1 MLKCSRRNVMF
12 NELKISTKLL
22 FISVLTVC
30 GLIVLTYVSI
40 NASLIGKSSLE
51 TIYEKNVVPD
61 SEITLARNNFEMILN
76 DLIHVT
82 SEFLPTG
89 QAKEHLPLIEKNMKA
104 FFDKALTSDFY
115 ADPTLKKH
123 LNEAYERYSQK
134 IAPKYQRIYE
144 LYQKD
149 NREDIGDMAVEIE
162 ADCKYISKHFDSIS
176 KFTNQRVKDISV
188 EISAKLHNNLY
199 LVIGISSLILVITS
213 GLLFAITRYLVRGIA
228 RISEHLSDITQ
239 DLALNRPIVVHNKDE
254 IGHISEN
261 LNTLLSTLQ
270 QALIKAK
277 VTMAS
282 NLESNKNMQTSA
294 HTITSVAQNQDR
306 IVENVKKLT
315 TKIHKELQES
325 REISETSASYMK
337 EDYSLLDQMIETLDE
352 IVESINR
359 VSQDEQHIS
368 SQMHHLAE
376 QTTQIRSVLEM
387 IKDIADQTN
396 LLALNA
402 AIEAARAGE
411 HGRGFAVVADEVR
424 KLAERTQKSLS
435 EIDVT
440 ISVVVQSVSS
450 ASENIKENSQKVIC
464 LNENAIKISSMA
476 NETKEKTAK
485 SLEIT
490 TIAYE
495 KAVSISQEIDELTQG
510 VEEATG
516 LAHENK
522 KIADNLMDISSRL
535 NLSTAELEQ
544 EITIFKV

>member
-1 MLKCSRRNVMF
+1 MF
-12 NELKISTKLL
+12 NEIKISTKLL
-22 FISVLTVC
+22 FISIVTVL
-30 GLIVLTYVSI
+30 GLVILCYVSI
-40 NASLIGKSSLE
+40 NSSIIGKNSLE

-61 SEITLARNNFEMILN
+61 SEITAARDKFELILN

-89 QAKEHLPLIEKNMKA
+89 QAKDRLPLIEKQMKE
-104 FFDKALTSDFY
+104 FFDKALKSDFY
-115 ADPTLKKH
+115 AEPTLKQN

-134 IAPKYQRIYE
+134 IAPKYERIYA
-144 LYQKD
+144 LYVKD

-162 ADCKYISKHFDSIS
+162 SDCKYISKRFDNIS

-188 EISAKLHNNLY
+188 EISAKLDKNLY
-199 LVIGISSLILVITS
+199 LVIGISLLILAITS
-213 GLLFAITRYLVRGIA
+213 SLLLAISRYIVR
-228 RISEHLSDITQ
+228 RIDRIGVHLSEITQ
-239 DLALNRPIVVHNKDE
+239 DLALNRPLVVVNHDE

-261 LNTLLSTLQ
+261 LNILLATLQ

-277 VTMAS
+277 VTMIS
-282 NLESNKNMQTSA
+282 NSEINKSMQSFS
-294 HTITSVAQNQDR
+294 HKITSIAEDQDG
-306 IVENVKKLT
+306 IVDNVKKLT
-315 TKIHKELQES
+315 SKINRELQES
-325 REISETSASYMK
+325 RDISETSATYMK
-337 EDYSLLDQMIETLDE
+337 EDYVMLDQMIDTLDQ
-352 IVESINR
+352 IVDSINR

-368 SQMHHLAE
+368 SQMHDLAE

-450 ASENIKENSQKVIC
+450 ASENIKENSQKVVD

-490 TIAYE
+490 NVAYE
-495 KAVSISQEIDELTQG
+495 KALSISKEIDLLTQG

-522 KIADNLMDISSRL
+522 KIADNLMNVSTNL
-535 NLSTAELEQ
+535 NASTAELEK

>member
-1 MLKCSRRNVMF
+1 MF
-12 NELKISTKLL
+12 QAIRISTKLL
-22 FISVLTVC
+22 FISGVTVL
-30 GLIVLTYVSI
+30 GLMILTYVSI
-40 NASLIGKSSLE
+40 NSSMIGKNSLE

-61 SEITLARNNFEMILN
+61 SEITAARSTFEMILN

-89 QAKEHLPLIEKNMKA
+89 QAKEHIPMIEKQMKE
-104 FFDKALTSDFY
+104 FFDKALKSEFY
-115 ADPTLKKH
+115 ADPTLKQN

-134 IAPKYQRIYE
+134 IVPKYQRIDA
-144 LYQKD
+144 LYVKD

-162 ADCKYISKHFDSIS
+162 ADCKYISKRFDNIS
-176 KFTNQRVKDISV
+176 KFTTQRVKDISV
-188 EISAKLHNNLY
+188 EISTQLKQNLY
-199 LVIGISSLILVITS
+199 LVIAISLAVLLITS
-213 GLLFAITRYLVRGIA
+213 GFLLSISRYIVKRIGGIGD
-228 RISEHLSDITQ
+228 HLSVITQ
-239 DLALNRPIVVHNKDE
+239 DLALNRPLVIQNHDE

-277 VTMAS
+277 MSMATNS
-282 NLESNKNMQTSA
+282 EINKSMQASSQ
-294 HTITSVAQNQDR
+294 HINTIAEDQDH

-315 TKIHKELQES
+315 SKINRELQES
-325 REISETSASYMK
+325 RDISETSATYMK
-337 EDYSLLDQMIETLDE
+337 EDYVMLDEMIKTLDQ
-352 IVESINR
+352 IVERINSI
-359 VSQDEQHIS
+359 SQDEQHIS
-368 SQMHHLAE
+368 SQMHDLAE
-376 QTTQIRSVLEM
+376 QTTQIRSVLDM

-450 ASENIKENSQKVIC
+450 ASENIKENSQKVVN
-464 LNENAIKISSMA
+464 LNEHAIKISSMA

-490 TIAYE
+490 NVAYE
-495 KAVSISQEIDELTQG
+495 KALSITQEIDNLTQG
-510 VEEATG
+510 VEAATG

-522 KIADNLMDISSRL
+522 KIADNLMSISNSL

>member
-1 MLKCSRRNVMF
+1 MF
-12 NELKISTKLL
+12 HAIRISTKLL
-22 FISVLTVC
+22 FISGITVL
-30 GLIVLTYVSI
+30 GLIILTYVSI
-40 NASLIGKSSLE
+40 NSSIIGKNSLE

-61 SEITLARNNFEMILN
+61 GEITAARSTFEMVLN

-89 QAKEHLPLIEKNMKA
+89 QAKEHIPVIEKQMKE
-104 FFDKALTSDFY
+104 FFDKALKSDFY
-115 ADPTLKKH
+115 ADPTLKQN
-123 LNEAYERYSQK
+123 LNEAYERYNQK
-134 IAPKYQRIYE
+134 IAPKYERIYA
-144 LYQKD
+144 LYVKD

-162 ADCKYISKHFDSIS
+162 ADCKYISKRFDNIS

-188 EISAKLHNNLY
+188 EISTKLKQNLY
-199 LVIGISSLILVITS
+199 LVIAISLAVLLVTS
-213 GLLFAITRYLVRGIA
+213 TLLLSISRYIVKSIG
-228 RISEHLSDITQ
+228 RIGDHLSIITQ
-239 DLALNRPIVVHNKDE
+239 DLALNRPLVIQNHDE

-261 LNTLLSTLQ
+261 LNTLFATLQ

-277 VTMAS
+277 MSMATNS
-282 NLESNKNMQTSA
+282 KINKSMQDSSQN
-294 HTITSVAQNQDR
+294 INNVAEEQDR
-306 IVENVKKLT
+306 IVDNVKKLT
-315 TKIHKELQES
+315 SKINRELQES
-325 REISETSASYMK
+325 RDISETSATYMK
-337 EDYSLLDQMIETLDE
+337 EDYVMLDEMMKTLDQ
-352 IVESINR
+352 IVERINSI
-359 VSQDEQHIS
+359 SQDEQHIS
-368 SQMHHLAE
+368 SQMHNLAE
-376 QTTQIRSVLEM
+376 QTTQIRSVLDM

-450 ASENIKENSQKVIC
+450 ASDNIKENSQKVVN
-464 LNENAIKISSMA
+464 LNEDAIKISSMA

-490 TIAYE
+490 NVAYE
-495 KAVSISQEIDELTQG
+495 KALGISQEIDNLTQG
-510 VEEATG
+510 VEAATG
-516 LAHENK
+516 LAHKNK
-522 KIADNLMDISSRL
+522 NIADNLMYVSNNL
-535 NLSTAELEQ
+535 NISTAELEQ

>member
-1 MLKCSRRNVMF
+1 MF
-12 NELKISTKLL
+12 QAIRISTKLL
-22 FISVLTVC
+22 FISGVTVL
-30 GLIVLTYVSI
+30 GLMILTYVSI
-40 NASLIGKSSLE
+40 NSSIIGKNSLE

-61 SEITLARNNFEMILN
+61 SEITVARSTFEMILN

-89 QAKEHLPLIEKNMKA
+89 QAKEHIPMIEKQMKE
-104 FFDKALTSDFY
+104 FFDKALKSEFY
-115 ADPTLKKH
+115 ADPTLKQN

-134 IAPKYQRIYE
+134 IVPKYQRIDA
-144 LYQKD
+144 LYVKD

-162 ADCKYISKHFDSIS
+162 ADCKYISKRFDNIS

-188 EISAKLHNNLY
+188 EISTQLKQNLY
-199 LVIGISSLILVITS
+199 LVIAISLAVLLITS
-213 GLLFAITRYLVRGIA
+213 GFLLSISRYIVKRIGGIGD
-228 RISEHLSDITQ
+228 HLSVITQ
-239 DLALNRPIVVHNKDE
+239 DLALNRPLVIQNHDE

-277 VTMAS
+277 MSMATNS
-282 NLESNKNMQTSA
+282 EINKSMQASSQ
-294 HTITSVAQNQDR
+294 HINTIAEDQDH

-315 TKIHKELQES
+315 SKINRELQES
-325 REISETSASYMK
+325 RDISETSATYMK
-337 EDYSLLDQMIETLDE
+337 EDYVMLDEMIKTLDQ
-352 IVESINR
+352 IVERINSI
-359 VSQDEQHIS
+359 SQDEQHIS
-368 SQMHHLAE
+368 SQMHDLAE
-376 QTTQIRSVLEM
+376 QTTQIRSVLDM

-440 ISVVVQSVSS
+440 ISVVVQSVSC
-450 ASENIKENSQKVIC
+450 ASENIKENSQKVVN
-464 LNENAIKISSMA
+464 LNEDAIKISSMA

-490 TIAYE
+490 NVAYE
-495 KAVSISQEIDELTQG
+495 KALSITQEIDNLTQG
-510 VEEATG
+510 VEAAAG

-522 KIADNLMDISSRL
+522 KIADNLMSISNSL

>member
-1 MLKCSRRNVMF
+1 MF
-12 NELKISTKLL
+12 KAVKISTKLL
-22 FISVLTVC
+22 FISGVTVL
-30 GLIVLTYVSI
+30 GLMILTYVSI
-40 NASLIGKSSLE
+40 NSSIIGKNSLE

-61 SEITLARNNFEMILN
+61 SEITVARSTFEMILN

-89 QAKEHLPLIEKNMKA
+89 QAKEHIPVIEKQMKE
-104 FFDKALTSDFY
+104 FFDKALKSEFY
-115 ADPTLKKH
+115 ADPTLKQN

-134 IAPKYQRIYE
+134 IVPKYQRIDA
-144 LYQKD
+144 LYVKD

-162 ADCKYISKHFDSIS
+162 ADCKYISKRFDNIS

-188 EISAKLHNNLY
+188 EISTQLKQNLY
-199 LVIGISSLILVITS
+199 LVIAISLAVLLITS
-213 GLLFAITRYLVRGIA
+213 GFLLSISRYIVKRIGGIGD
-228 RISEHLSDITQ
+228 HLSVITQ
-239 DLALNRPIVVHNKDE
+239 DLALNRPLVIQNHDE

-277 VTMAS
+277 MSMATNS
-282 NLESNKNMQTSA
+282 EINKSMQASSQ
-294 HTITSVAQNQDR
+294 HINTIAEDQDR

-315 TKIHKELQES
+315 SKINRELQES
-325 REISETSASYMK
+325 RDISETSATYMK
-337 EDYSLLDQMIETLDE
+337 EDYVMLDEMIKTLDQ
-352 IVESINR
+352 IVERINSI
-359 VSQDEQHIS
+359 SQDEQHIS
-368 SQMHHLAE
+368 SQMHDLAE
-376 QTTQIRSVLEM
+376 QTTQIRSVLDM

-450 ASENIKENSQKVIC
+450 ASENIKENSQKVVN
-464 LNENAIKISSMA
+464 LNEDAIKISSMA

-490 TIAYE
+490 NVAYE
-495 KAVSISQEIDELTQG
+495 KALSITQEIDNLTQG
-510 VEEATG
+510 VEAATG

-522 KIADNLMDISSRL
+522 KIADNLMSISNSL

>member
-1 MLKCSRRNVMF
+1 ML
-12 NELKISTKLL
+12 NEIKISTKLL
-22 FISVLTVC
+22 FISIVTVL
-30 GLIVLTYVSI
+30 GLVILSYVSI
-40 NASLIGKSSLE
+40 NASLIGKTSLE

-61 SEITLARNNFEMILN
+61 SEITVARENFEMILN

-89 QAKEHLPLIEKNMKA
+89 QAKERLPLVEKNMKA

-115 ADPTLKKH
+115 TDPTLKQH

-134 IAPKYQRIYE
+134 IAPKYKRIYD

-162 ADCKYISKHFDSIS
+162 ADCKYISKRFDNIS

-199 LVIGISSLILVITS
+199 LVIGISSFILLITA
-213 GLLFAITRYLVRGIA
+213 GLLFAITRYLVKGIA
-228 RISEHLSDITQ
+228 RISDHLSDITQ
-239 DLALNRPIVVHNKDE
+239 DLALNRPIVVKNKDE

-261 LNTLLSTLQ
+261 LNTLLFTLQ

-277 VTMAS
+277 LTMAS
-282 NLESNKNMQTSA
+282 NLETNKSMQTSA
-294 HTITSVAQNQDR
+294 HTITRVAQNQDR
-306 IVENVKKLT
+306 IVDNVKKLT
-315 TKIHKELQES
+315 TKINNELQES
-325 REISETSASYMK
+325 RDISETSAEYMK
-337 EDYSLLDQMIETLDE
+337 EDYAMLDQMIVTLDE

-368 SQMHHLAE
+368 SQMHNLAE
-376 QTTQIRSVLEM
+376 QTSQIRSVLEM

-450 ASENIKENSQKVIC
+450 ASENIKENSQKVVH

-495 KAVSISQEIDELTQG
+495 KAMSISKEIDQLTQG

-522 KIADNLMDISSRL
+522 KIADDLMNISSSL

>member
-1 MLKCSRRNVMF
+1 ML
-12 NELKISTKLL
+12 NEIKISTKLL
-22 FISVLTVC
+22 FISIVTVI
-30 GLIVLTYVSI
+30 GLIVLSYVSI
-40 NASLIGKSSLE
+40 NSSLIGKNSLE

-61 SEITLARNNFEMILN
+61 SEITAARDNFEMLLN
-76 DLIHVT
+76 DLIYVT

-89 QAKEHLPLIEKNMKA
+89 QAKDRLPLIEKNMKD
-104 FFDKALTSDFY
+104 FFEKALQSDFY
-115 ADPTLKKH
+115 AEPTLKQN

-134 IAPKYQRIYE
+134 IAPKYSRIYE
-144 LYQKD
+144 LYVKD

-162 ADCKYISKHFDSIS
+162 ADCKYIAQRFDNMS
-176 KFTNQRVKDISV
+176 KFTTKRVKDIS
-188 EISAKLHNNLY
+188 EQISAKLKQNLY
-199 LVIGISSLILVITS
+199 IVIVISSLILVVTS
-213 GLLFAITRYLVRGIA
+213 GLLFAITRYIVKRIA
-228 RISEHLSDITQ
+228 RIGDHLSDITQ
-239 DLALNRPIVVHNKDE
+239 DLALNRPIVVANKDE

-277 VTMAS
+277 MTMNS
-282 NLESNKNMQTSA
+282 NSEINKSMQTFA
-294 HTITSVAQNQDR
+294 HTITNVAENQDR

-315 TKIHKELQES
+315 SKINAELQES
-325 REISETSASYMK
+325 RNISETSATYMK
-337 EDYSLLDQMIETLDE
+337 EDYAMLDQMILTLDH

-368 SQMHHLAE
+368 SQMNTLAE
-376 QTTQIRSVLEM
+376 QTAQIRSIIEM
-387 IKDIADQTN
+387 IKDIAEQTN

-424 KLAERTQKSLS
+424 KLAERTQKSLA

-440 ISVVVQSVSS
+440 ISVVVQSVST
-450 ASENIKENSQKVIC
+450 ASENIKENSQKVID
-464 LNENAIKISSMA
+464 LNENAIKISSLA

-490 TIAYE
+490 NVAYA
-495 KAVSISQEIDELTQG
+495 KALSITKEIDDLTAG

-522 KIADNLMDISSRL
+522 KIADNLLEVSSNL
-535 NLSTAELEQ
+535 NLSSAELEQ
-544 EITIFKV
+544 ELTIFKV

>member
-1 MLKCSRRNVMF
+1 MFGNV
-12 NELKISTKLL
+12 KISTKLL
-22 FISVLTVC
+22 IISIVTVL
-30 GLIVLTYVSI
+30 GLVILSYISI
-40 NASLIGKSSLE
+40 NSSIIGKNSLE

-61 SEITLARNNFEMILN
+61 SEITSARTNFEMILN

-89 QAKEHLPLIEKNMKA
+89 QARERLPIIEKQMNE
-104 FFDKALTSDFY
+104 FFAKALKSDFY
-115 ADPTLKKH
+115 DEPVLKQN
-123 LNEAYERYSQK
+123 LNEAYERYTQK
-134 IAPKYQRIYE
+134 IAPKLKRIHE
-144 LYQKD
+144 LYVKD

-162 ADCKYISKHFDSIS
+162 ADCKYISERFANIS
-176 KFTNQRVKDISV
+176 KFTTKRVKDISV

-199 LVIGISSLILVITS
+199 IVIVVSLLILMITSSL
-213 GLLFAITRYLVRGIA
+213 LLAISRYIVN
-228 RISEHLSDITQ
+228 RIRRIGEHLSLITQ
-239 DLALNRPIVVHNKDE
+239 DLALNRPIVIVNNDE

-261 LNTLLSTLQ
+261 LNSLLSTLQ

-282 NLESNKNMQTSA
+282 NSEINKSMQSFS
-294 HTITSVAQNQDR
+294 HKITSVAEEQDR
-306 IVENVKKLT
+306 IVDNVKTLT
-315 TKIHKELQES
+315 SKINRELQES
-325 REISETSASYMK
+325 RDISETSATYMK
-337 EDYSLLDQMIETLDE
+337 EDYAMLDVMIETLDE

-359 VSQDEQHIS
+359 VSQEEQNIS
-368 SQMHHLAE
+368 SKMHDLAE
-376 QTTQIRSVLEM
+376 QTTQIKSVLEM

-450 ASENIKENSQKVIC
+450 ASENIKDNSQKVID

-476 NETKEKTAK
+476 NETKVKTSK

-490 TIAYE
+490 NIAYE
-495 KAVSISQEIDELTQG
+495 KAISISKEIDQLTNG

-522 KIADNLMDISSRL
+522 QVADNLMGVSNNL
-535 NLSTAELEQ
+535 NFATAELEK
-544 EITIFKV
+544 EINIFKV

>member
-1 MLKCSRRNVMF
+1 MFGNV
-12 NELKISTKLL
+12 KISTKLL
-22 FISVLTVC
+22 IISIVTVL
-30 GLIVLTYVSI
+30 GLVILSYISI
-40 NASLIGKSSLE
+40 NSSIIGKNSLE

-61 SEITLARNNFEMILN
+61 SEITLARTNFEMILN

-89 QAKEHLPLIEKNMKA
+89 QARERLPIIEKQMNE
-104 FFDKALTSDFY
+104 FFAKALKSDFY
-115 ADPTLKKH
+115 DEPVLKQN
-123 LNEAYERYSQK
+123 LNEAYERYTQK
-134 IAPKYQRIYE
+134 IAPKLKRIHE
-144 LYQKD
+144 LYVKD

-162 ADCKYISKHFDSIS
+162 ADCKYISERFANIS
-176 KFTNQRVKDISV
+176 KFTTKRVKDISV

-199 LVIGISSLILVITS
+199 IVIVVSLLILMITSSL
-213 GLLFAITRYLVRGIA
+213 LLAISRYIVN
-228 RISEHLSDITQ
+228 RIRRIGEHLSLITQ
-239 DLALNRPIVVHNKDE
+239 DLALNRPIVIVNNDE

-261 LNTLLSTLQ
+261 LNSLLSTLQ

-282 NLESNKNMQTSA
+282 NSEINKSMQSFS
-294 HTITSVAQNQDR
+294 HKITSVAEEQDR
-306 IVENVKKLT
+306 IVDNVKTLT
-315 TKIHKELQES
+315 SKINRELQES
-325 REISETSASYMK
+325 RDISETSATYMK
-337 EDYSLLDQMIETLDE
+337 EDYAMLDVMIETLDE

-359 VSQDEQHIS
+359 VSQEEQNIS
-368 SQMHHLAE
+368 SKMHDLAE
-376 QTTQIRSVLEM
+376 QTTQIKSVLEM

-450 ASENIKENSQKVIC
+450 ASENIKDNSQKVID

-476 NETKEKTAK
+476 NETKVKTSK

-490 TIAYE
+490 NIAYE
-495 KAVSISQEIDELTQG
+495 KAISISKEIDQLTNG

-522 KIADNLMDISSRL
+522 QVADNLMGVSNNL
-535 NLSTAELEQ
+535 NFATAELEK
-544 EITIFKV
+544 EINIFKV

>member
-1 MLKCSRRNVMF
+1 MF
-12 NELKISTKLL
+12 NEIKISTKLL
-22 FISVLTVC
+22 FISIVTVL
-30 GLIVLTYVSI
+30 GLIILSYVSI
-40 NASLIGKSSLE
+40 NSSIIGKNSLE

-61 SEITLARNNFEMILN
+61 SEISAARDHFEMILN

-89 QAKEHLPLIEKNMKA
+89 QAKERLPLIEQNMKA
-104 FFDKALTSDFY
+104 FFEKALKSDFY
-115 ADPTLKKH
+115 AEPTLNQNLH
-123 LNEAYERYSQK
+123 EAYERYSQK

-144 LYQKD
+144 LYVKD

-162 ADCKYISKHFDSIS
+162 ADCKYIAQRFDNIS
-176 KFTNQRVKDISV
+176 KFTTQRVKDISV
-188 EISAKLHNNLY
+188 QISAKLKQNLY
-199 LVIGISSLILVITS
+199 LVIVISSLILVITS
-213 GLLFAITRYLVRGIA
+213 GLLFAITRYIVKRIA
-228 RISEHLSDITQ
+228 RIGEHLSEITQ
-239 DLALNRPIVVHNKDE
+239 DLALNRPIVVANKDE

-277 VTMAS
+277 MTMTS
-282 NLESNKNMQTSA
+282 NSEINKSMQTFA
-294 HTITSVAQNQDR
+294 HTITNVAENQDR
-306 IVENVKKLT
+306 IVDNVKKLT
-315 TKIHKELQES
+315 SKINKELQES
-325 REISETSASYMK
+325 RDISETSATYMK
-337 EDYSLLDQMIETLDE
+337 EDYAMLDQMIVTLDE

-368 SQMHHLAE
+368 TQMNNLAE

-450 ASENIKENSQKVIC
+450 ASENIKENSQKVVD
-464 LNENAIKISSMA
+464 LNENAIKISSLA

-490 TIAYE
+490 NIAYK
-495 KAVSISQEIDELTQG
+495 KALSITQEIDHLTQG

-522 KIADNLMDISSRL
+522 KIADNLMQVSSSL